1 MLSYGGVLGSSA
13 GAPRVVYFG
22 GAAVCSTAESTI
34 GFGGDGSMK
43 SGRNEVTD
51 IDGFNVCFCE
61 SSKSMATVRSTG
73 VSFRARRISNITMT
87 TTAHRMKA
95 ATSTAAIVRTWLDP
109 RLLLSE
115 LFSSLPS
122 SVSGRSVAG
131 LLEVGEDAAGVLGI
145 DVAVV
150 TSGIAGSEC
159 FDVPGWR
166 KPVDPDGGTD
176 D

>member
-1 MLSYGGVLGSSA
+1 MGSSA

-51 IDGFNVCFCE
+51 MDGLNVCFCE

-73 VSFRARRISNITMT
+73 VSFRARRMSITMT
-87 TTAHRMKA
+87 ATAHRMKA

-115 LFSSLPS
+115 LFWSLPS
-122 SVSGRSVAG
+122 SVSGRAVAG
-131 LLEVGEDAAGVLGI
+131 SLEVVEDAAGVLGI

-150 TSGIAGSEC
+150 TSRKAGSEC

-166 KPVDPDGGTD
+166 KSVDPDGGID